1 MDFFKML
8 VEADKTQKLTL
19 ITQKESTISSDVTES
34 EASKFLQVEEEGEKE
49 MMKPKKVEADE
60 LMDEIE

>member
-19 ITQKESTISSDVTES
+19 ITQKESTISSDVTEA

>member
-1 MDFFKML
+1 
-8 VEADKTQKLTL
+8 VIQ
-19 ITQKESTISSDVTES
+19 
-34 EASKFLQVEEEGEKE
+34 FLQVEEEGEKE